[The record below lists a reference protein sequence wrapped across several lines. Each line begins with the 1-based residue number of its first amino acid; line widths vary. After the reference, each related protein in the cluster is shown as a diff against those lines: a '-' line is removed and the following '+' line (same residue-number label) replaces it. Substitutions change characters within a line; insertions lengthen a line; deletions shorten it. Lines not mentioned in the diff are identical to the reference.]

1 MRWWSVPLPPPTH
14 THTHHHHPTQAT
26 DHARQLVEKY
36 VGKPFFD
43 LPYARGVR
51 RMSERELDEGL
62 DWIDD
67 RFHLVRSVV
76 ERWGGEWEREWE
88 WEWDGMGMG

>member
-1 MRWWSVPLPPPTH
+1 MLPQPL
-14 THTHHHHPTQAT
+14 HPSTATQLQAT

-36 VGKPFFD
+36 IGKPFFD

-67 RFHLVRSVV
+67 RFHLVRC
-76 ERWGGEWEREWE
+76 GQ
-88 WEWDGMGMG
+88 DGRPRVLCRVGRR

>member
-1 MRWWSVPLPPPTH
+1 MMFSLTIL
-14 THTHHHHPTQAT
+14 QAT

-36 VGKPFFD
+36 IGKPFFD

-67 RFHLVRSVV
+67 RFHLVR
-76 ERWGGEWEREWE
+76 
-88 WEWDGMGMG
+88 

>member
-1 MRWWSVPLPPPTH
+1 M
-14 THTHHHHPTQAT
+14 
-26 DHARQLVEKY
+26 EKY
-36 VGKPFFD
+36 IGKPFFD

-67 RFHLVRSVV
+67 RFHLVRCACVLHAACCT
-76 ERWGGEWEREWE
+76 GGQRAGEQAIR
-88 WEWDGMGMG
+88 

>member
-1 MRWWSVPLPPPTH
+1 M
-14 THTHHHHPTQAT
+14 QAT

-36 VGKPFFD
+36 IGKPFFD

-67 RFHLVRSVV
+67 RFHLVRC
-76 ERWGGEWEREWE
+76 EQ
-88 WEWDGMGMG
+88 DGMRSCLCAGRLV

>member
-1 MRWWSVPLPPPTH
+1 MASMHRSLNEIGPTLPNLHPPPLLL
-14 THTHHHHPTQAT
+14 QAT

-36 VGKPFFD
+36 IGKPFFD

-67 RFHLVRSVV
+67 RFHLVR
-76 ERWGGEWEREWE
+76 
-88 WEWDGMGMG
+88 